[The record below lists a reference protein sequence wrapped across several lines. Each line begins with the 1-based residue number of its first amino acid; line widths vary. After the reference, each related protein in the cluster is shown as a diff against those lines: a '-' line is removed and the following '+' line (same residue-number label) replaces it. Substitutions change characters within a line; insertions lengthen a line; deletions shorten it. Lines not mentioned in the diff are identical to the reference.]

1 MTDIS
6 MLIKEAKPLYYKRKK
21 QRQLIKNISV
31 GVSMS
36 LLLGV
41 LAMNQIAPKTLYPE
55 LDEHYVCLYDD
66 SSYDSYFQLLAEED
80 IFPTDE
86 YGLILVS
93 A

>member
-21 QRQLIKNISV
+21 QRQIIKNVSV

-41 LAMNQIAPKTLYPE
+41 LAINQIAPKTIYPE

-66 SSYDSYFQLLAEED
+66 SSYESYFQLTAEED
-80 IFPTDE
+80 IFPIDE

>member
-41 LAMNQIAPKTLYPE
+41 LAMNQIAPNMRNLE
-55 LDEHYVCLYDD
+55 SVIDD
-66 SSYDSYFQLLAEED
+66 AVE
-80 IFPTDE
+80 
-86 YGLILVS
+86 
-93 A
+93 AAA